1 MVSPCLRP
9 LIILGAVNG
18 TLSRVIFGKEIVNF
32 LPHAR
37 FEGMLGRMR
46 FCFHLSYGYFSMVR
60 SDAHVG
66 EVALV
71 WIE

>member
-1 MVSPCLRP
+1 MVSPCLGP
-9 LIILGAVNG
+9 LAVLGTVNG
-18 TLSRVIFGKEIVNF
+18 TFSRVIFGKETVNF

-37 FEGMLGRMR
+37 FEGVLGGMR
-46 FCFHLSYGYFSMVR
+46 LCFHLSYGYFSMMR